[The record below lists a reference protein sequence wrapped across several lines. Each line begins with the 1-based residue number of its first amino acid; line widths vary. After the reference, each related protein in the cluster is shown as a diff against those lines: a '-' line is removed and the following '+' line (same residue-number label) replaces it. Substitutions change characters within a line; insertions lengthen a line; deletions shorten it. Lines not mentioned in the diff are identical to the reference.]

1 MSAATTPQIWIT
13 GLGAVSCLGSSVE
26 DLWSAVGQERSGVVD
41 GLGRVPD
48 DIFIEAPANRALAF
62 AVHAA
67 REAMR
72 HAGWSRLNSDDGLII
87 ATTTGFFLQWDRAFT
102 DFVNDRLPLDRFRSD
117 FLNQPL
123 MQLNVELA
131 RALGHRGPSTVLTSA
146 CSAST
151 QALALGA
158 MWIKQKRVKR
168 CLVAG
173 VEVICDLTAEGFRS
187 LQLLSR
193 EPATPFDVDRRGI
206 NLSEGAAFLC
216 LESGDAGLA
225 GISGY
230 GFSTDA
236 FHMTGP
242 HPEGHGSYRAMN
254 QAVRS
259 AGLTPEDIYWVH
271 AHGTGSLQNDMSEG
285 LAVKRLCG
293 EHEPFVSSTKWLH
306 GHSLAASGALESALV
321 VRAMQAGLVLK
332 TRGLKNPDPRIPVL
346 HPARDEKVKPGHV
359 LKNTLGFGGANASL
373 VLSHPQAMRA

>member
-1 MSAATTPQIWIT
+1 LAHQAPQIWIT

-26 DLWSAVGQERSGVVD
+26 DLWSAAAEERSGVRD

-48 DIFIEAPANRALAF
+48 EIFGGRPANRALTF
-62 AVHAA
+62 SVHAA

-72 HAGWSRLNSDDGLII
+72 HAGWSRLNPDDGLIV
-87 ATTTGFFLQWDRAFT
+87 ATTTGFFLQWVVPFRE
-102 DFVNDRLPLDRFRSD
+102 FVNQRLGLPEFRRD

-123 MQLNVELA
+123 MELNLELS
-131 RALGHRGPSTVLTSA
+131 RALGHRGPSTVITSA

-151 QALALGA
+151 QALAVGA
-158 MWIKQKRVKR
+158 MWIKQGRVKR

-173 VEVICDLTAEGFRS
+173 VEVICDLTSEGFRS
-187 LQLLSR
+187 LQLLSM
-193 EPATPFDVDRRGI
+193 EPATPFDKDRRGI

-216 LESGDAGLA
+216 LEAGDAGLA
-225 GISGY
+225 KISGY

-242 HPEGHGSYRAMN
+242 HPEGNGSFRAMS
-254 QAVRS
+254 QAVRG
-259 AGLTPEDIYWVH
+259 AGLRPEDVHWVH
-271 AHGTGSLQNDMSEG
+271 AHGTGSQQNDLSEG

-293 EHEPFVSSTKWLH
+293 EHRPYVSSTKWLH
-306 GHSLAASGALESALV
+306 GHSLAASGALESVLV
-321 VRAMQAGLVLK
+321 VRAMQEGVVLK

-346 HPARDEKVKPGHV
+346 HPERDEKVPPGHV

-373 VLSHPQAMRA
+373 VLSHARAVQP